1 MNEAEKAGVPEEIH
15 DEPIRYVP
23 VLESSDVPI
32 QNITFRYFDITTYCT
47 EVLNLL
53 DINVSKSCIMSILN
67 VVTVS

>member
-15 DEPIRYVP
+15 GEPIRYVP

-53 DINVSKSCIMSILN
+53 DIIETSSMV
-67 VVTVS
+67 

>member
-53 DINVSKSCIMSILN
+53 DIIETSSMM
-67 VVTVS
+67 

>member
-1 MNEAEKAGVPEEIH
+1 MNEAEKTGVPEEIH

-53 DINVSKSCIMSILN
+53 TLLKHHRCCNG
-67 VVTVS
+67 

>member
-32 QNITFRYFDITTYCT
+32 QNITFRYFDITNCT

-53 DINVSKSCIMSILN
+53 DIIETSSMV
-67 VVTVS
+67 